1 MPAIPPTTPPTTIG
15 VEGDVPA
22 PDEPPAGPA
31 PAVLVDELLLVAPG
45 PLPIPAPPGT
55 VGVGEFEESY
65 DSVDDVKDDN
75 EVKKSEDSESDVLL
89 SEDDEM
95 SEVEDV

>member
-1 MPAIPPTTPPTTIG
+1 MPAIPPTTSPTTTG

-22 PDEPPAGPA
+22 PDEPTAEPA
-31 PAVLVDELLLVAPG
+31 PAVLVDELLLVAQG

-65 DSVDDVKDDN
+65 DSVDDGADDN
-75 EVKKSEDSESDVLL
+75 DVEKSEDGDSDVLL
-89 SEDDEM
+89 SEDDKM
-95 SEVEDV
+95 SEVEAV